1 MRDRHTVGKKNG
13 QKWSENGQLLLS
25 FVFTQTIGM
34 RSFLKAKYIEGVFCG
49 EISFKKFGLEGQIVE
64 IFEVCFE
71 MAVFASNC
79 YKNFVAS
86 CI

>member
-1 MRDRHTVGKKNG
+1 
-13 QKWSENGQLLLS
+13 
-25 FVFTQTIGM
+25 M